1 MTEEKQLQLEL
12 DAIYSDRVRALKDAL
27 GPDVDVRIGMI
38 SAKEIL
44 DQLTLEQETL
54 RKKIEADLRKA
65 QLLRRIA
72 FVCLGIGVFF
82 IVMQVVVLI
91 AY

>member
-1 MTEEKQLQLEL
+1 MTEEEQLQLEL
-12 DAIYSDRVRALKDAL
+12 DAIYNDRVRALKDAI
-27 GPDVDVRIGMI
+27 GSDTDVRIGMV

-44 DQLTLEQETL
+44 DQLASEQEEL
-54 RKKIEADLRKA
+54 RKKIEADLRRA
-65 QLLRRIA
+65 QLLRRLG
-72 FVCLGIGVFF
+72 FVCLGIGVLL

>member
-1 MTEEKQLQLEL
+1 MTEEEQLQLEL
-12 DAIYSDRVRALKDAL
+12 DAIYNDRVRTLKDAL
-27 GPDVDVRIGMI
+27 GSNVDVRVGMV

-54 RKKIEADLRKA
+54 RKKIEADLRRA
-65 QLLRRIA
+65 QLLRRLA
-72 FVCLGIGVFF
+72 FVCLGIGVFL
-82 IVMQVVVLI
+82 IVMQVIVLI